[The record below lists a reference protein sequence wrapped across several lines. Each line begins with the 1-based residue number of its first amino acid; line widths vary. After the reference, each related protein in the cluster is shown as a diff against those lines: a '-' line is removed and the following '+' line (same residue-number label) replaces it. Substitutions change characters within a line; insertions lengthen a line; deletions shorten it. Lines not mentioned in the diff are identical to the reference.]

1 MGQRS
6 CPHEESNVFT
16 ALPLSHRDSTMSY
29 HEVHAYVARIQSD
42 NYDKRHIC
50 EQNETETR
58 RAQIY
63 HLSYLKSF
71 SKFLVKIHS
80 LSETG
85 AFFFLFSFSGE
96 QRKAQETRLAQLE
109 ERELKKKTSSFRCL
123 APRVFILLPIKFEI
137 KTGSCSKVGFVSGH
151 ICVGIIESWLYSY
164 L

>member
-1 MGQRS
+1 M
-6 CPHEESNVFT
+6 SNLRILRFT

-29 HEVHAYVARIQSD
+29 HEVYAYVARIQSD

-50 EQNETETR
+50 EQNKTETR

-85 AFFFLFSFSGE
+85 AFFFFSVFQVSRGK
-96 QRKAQETRLAQLE
+96 RKRRGL
-109 ERELKKKTSSFRCL
+109 RS
-123 APRVFILLPIKFEI
+123 
-137 KTGSCSKVGFVSGH
+137 
-151 ICVGIIESWLYSY
+151 
-164 L
+164 